1 MGTFQQ
7 YYDKGRANLQ
17 RHEEFKG
24 FTARKSIK
32 FSLQL
37 PTREAGED
45 RLRLR
50 LVIIR
55 RRRWNQ
61 VQ

>member
-1 MGTFQQ
+1 MKYRKQKLHRRAMGTFQQ
-7 YYDKGRANLQ
+7 YYDEGGANLQ

-45 RLRLR
+45 
-50 LVIIR
+50 
-55 RRRWNQ
+55 
-61 VQ
+61 